1 MENEEIKVPGSPVL
15 SVPAG
20 TLSTEQLQL
29 RLVSRLAEMRGMD
42 AKDIDITKEYSYY
55 GLSSL
60 EIVLL
65 VTDLEEWLGRPL
77 DPTLLWDYPTIQ
89 SFSDYL
95 ATEHLK

>member
-1 MENEEIKVPGSPVL
+1 MSMENEELKLQAIVPGM
-15 SVPAG
+15 AG
-20 TLSTEQLQL
+20 TFTAEQLQV
-29 RLVSRLAEMRGMD
+29 RLASRLAVMRQME
-42 AKDIDITKEYSYY
+42 AKDIDVTKEYSYY

-60 EIVLL
+60 EIVMI

-89 SFSDYL
+89 SFSEYL